1 MPIRILALVLLAMN
15 APVAFGQIFKCVD
28 EHGVTQYAD
37 KPCRGGGGGPVDIH
51 AAPPMSGQAAPHGE
65 DLHQAERDF
74 LRRQAQRRQ
83 AEEAESKAAAANKAR
98 CDSLRSQ
105 AQIYRQVGRI
115 STLDANGQRHYM
127 DDGTRA
133 ARLAALDA
141 DIARSCN

>member
-1 MPIRILALVLLAMN
+1 MPIRILALVFLALN
-15 APVAFGQIFKCVD
+15 APAAFGQIYKCVD

-37 KPCRGGGGGPVDIH
+37 KPCRGLSGGAVDIH
-51 AAPPMSGQAAPHGE
+51 AAPPMSGEAAPHAE

-74 LRRQAQRRQ
+74 LRRQAQRRE
-83 AEEAESKAAAANKAR
+83 AEEAESKAAAADKAR
-98 CDSLRSQ
+98 CESLRTR

-127 DDGTRA
+127 DDSTRA
-133 ARLAALDA
+133 ARLAELSA